1 MIMNLEEKDI
11 IRLSRQTG
19 KTKFYTKEIM
29 KNIEELQKYL
39 DDNNITF
46 EEYMRKNIITD
57 EDRKYFD
64 KIWMDAIYKNF
75 GEDT

>member
-1 MIMNLEEKDI
+1 MNLEEKDI

-29 KNIEELQKYL
+29 KNSEEIQKYL
-39 DDNNITF
+39 DDNNITL
-46 EEYMRKNIITD
+46 EEYLRENMITD
-57 EDRKYFD
+57 EERKYID
-64 KIWMDAIYKNF
+64 KIWIDAIYKNF